1 MQYYYDK
8 YGRAIVQ
15 KYRKRGVQ
23 RFGREFYDKKG
34 QNGSPVPS
42 ETRTGSEPTFWEFV
56 TAILE
61 TGIMD
66 EHWTPIMESCS
77 VCAEKMRYDFIIKY
91 EDLAREESYLVRRLG
106 LEKVIRPRWENEQS
120 PENATTSQV
129 SQH

>member
-15 KYRKRGVQ
+15 KYRKRGIQ
-23 RFGREFYDKKG
+23 RFGRGFYDKKG

-61 TGIMD
+61 TG
-66 EHWTPIMESCS
+66 
-77 VCAEKMRYDFIIKY
+77 K
-91 EDLAREESYLVRRLG
+91 AREWIAG
-106 LEKVIRPRWENEQS
+106 NTM
-120 PENATTSQV
+120 ATFF
-129 SQH
+129 